1 MKCNCTEGI
10 RFVIVPVNMS
20 ALKMDG
26 VAVARQLL
34 EAQAKYEEEVKEDNK
49 ERADMETHLRVIV
62 PLKIIAINS
71 FFNDKPDSEF
81 LQAGI
86 AKVI

>member
-10 RFVIVPVNMS
+10 RFVILPVNMS
-20 ALKMDG
+20 AIKMDG

-34 EAQAKYEEEVKEDNK
+34 DAQAKYEEEVREDNK
-49 ERADMETHLRVIV
+49 VRADLETQLRVVI

-71 FFNDKPDSEF
+71 FFNDKEDSEF
-81 LQAGI
+81 LKVGI
-86 AKVI
+86 TKII

>member
-20 ALKMDG
+20 AVKMDG
-26 VAVARQLL
+26 VAVARQIL
-34 EAQAKYEEEVKEDNK
+34 EAQAKYEEEVQEDNK
-49 ERADMETHLRVIV
+49 VRADMETHHRVTI

-81 LQAGI
+81 LKVGI
-86 AKVI
+86 TKVI